1 MNEKLLGL
9 KCSQCESFFKSSE
22 VLYCCPKCG
31 GILETIYDYEKI
43 ESDFKGEDLWKYTQ
57 LLPTSNRSKLFVGS
71 TPLYKFASLNK
82 RLGLRE
88 LWVKDD
94 TKNPTGSLKDRAS
107 AVVVVLAK
115 ELGYKAVACASTG
128 NAASSLAGI
137 AASEG
142 MESYLFVPKSIS
154 LPKLTQLQVFNA
166 KVLQINASYDECFEL
181 CNQIAQKYNWYNR
194 NTAYNPYTLD
204 GKKTVAFEIAEQLNW
219 KAPDKIFIPVGD
231 GCIISSVW
239 KGFIELRKLGL
250 VSKLP
255 KLIGVQAEG
264 CKPLKDAFD
273 KNKGKVERV
282 KPKTLAESIAVSKPR
297 NGIMALRDVRNSRG
311 KFVSVSDEEMFQ
323 AMKLL
328 ASTTGIFGELAAVA
342 SLAAIK
348 KELKEGSLDKKE
360 QVVALI
366 TGSGLKDI
374 EVASKLLER
383 VPLLEPKDE
392 EICGY
397 IERKG

>member
-9 KCSQCESFFKSSE
+9 KCSQCGSFFEPSK

-31 GILETIYDYEKI
+31 GILETVYNYEKI
-43 ESDFKGEDLWKYTQ
+43 ERDFKGEDLWKYGQ
-57 LLPTSNRSKLFVGS
+57 LLPTSRRSKLLVGS
-71 TPLYKFASLNK
+71 TPLYKFASLNEE
-82 RLGLRE
+82 LGLRK
-88 LWVKDD
+88 LWIKDD

-128 NAASSLAGI
+128 NAACSLAGI

-142 MESYLFVPKSIS
+142 IESYIFAPKSIL
-154 LPKLTQLQVFNA
+154 LPKLNQLQIFNA
-166 KVLQINASYDECFEL
+166 KILKINASYDECFEL
-181 CNQIAQKYNWYNR
+181 CNQIAKKYNWYNR

-204 GKKTVAFEIAEQLNW
+204 GKKTVAFEIVEQLRW
-219 KAPDKIFIPVGD
+219 KVPDKVFIPVGD

-239 KGFIELRKLGL
+239 KGFKELREIGIIDEM
-250 VSKLP
+250 P
-255 KLIGVQAEG
+255 MLIGVQAEG

-273 KNKGKVERV
+273 KNKEKPERT
-282 KPKTLAESIAVSKPR
+282 KPKTIAESIAVGEPK
-297 NGIMALRDVRNSRG
+297 NGAMALRDVRKSKG
-311 KFVSVSDEEMFQ
+311 KFVSVSDKEMLQ

-328 ASTTGIFGELAAVA
+328 ASTTGIFGELAGVA

-348 KELKEGSLDKKE
+348 KEGKKGNWDE
-360 QVVALI
+360 DERTVALI

-374 EVASKLLER
+374 EVTSKLLEK
-383 VPLLEPKDE
+383 VKLIKPKKE
-392 EICGY
+392 EIC
-397 IERKG
+397 KSLKK